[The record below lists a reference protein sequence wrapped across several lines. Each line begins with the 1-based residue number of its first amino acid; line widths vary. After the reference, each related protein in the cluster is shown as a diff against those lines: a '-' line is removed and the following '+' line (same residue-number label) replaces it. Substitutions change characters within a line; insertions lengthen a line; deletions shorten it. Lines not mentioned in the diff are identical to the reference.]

1 LKIWEFEIEKVFDKN
16 AQKNMN
22 ATIVIASIAKQSEDI
37 RWQLIGVYAL
47 GITLRKAQERPRGNA
62 QIVTLRSQ

>member
-1 LKIWEFEIEKVFDKN
+1 LKLKKVFDKN
-16 AQKNMN
+16 ARKNMN

-47 GITLRKAQERPRGNA
+47 GITVGQLGLWPLVQQGIACRE
-62 QIVTLRSQ
+62 